1 MKNNENSHFI
11 DKVIDTL
18 RKAADEMEEFQVK
31 VEMIYKPQLLRL
43 RTNLGILL
51 FNLLITDNYF
61 WKRSD

>member
-31 VEMIYKPQLLRL
+31 VA
-43 RTNLGILL
+43 LGKSEAEDKYEDIKKKFKKYL
-51 FNLLITDNYF
+51 
-61 WKRSD
+61 